1 MRTRAGTLLWV
12 YCQYIEMP
20 YIALARQAWIYRD
33 ISESLG
39 TLLWIRNELWSVLQ
53 YMTVCT
59 TLQCSSVIDPKI
71 IVNVLSCIGC
81 KLPHLGNICQLEGF
95 RDAYASK
102 ITWKEVKMAILN
114 SSVVQN
120 LEIISTV
127 IVYYWE
133 RGELVMCLLL
143 RRRGGGELVR
153 SLFCLEKTDIWPG
166 NSQWVL
172 G

>member
-1 MRTRAGTLLWV
+1 MPIEKRKVYTAGTLLLV
-12 YCQYIEMP
+12 YRQYIAMP
-20 YIALARQAWIYRD
+20 YIALARQAWIYRNK
-33 ISESLG
+33 SESLG

-53 YMTVCT
+53 ILV
-59 TLQCSSVIDPKI
+59 LD
-71 IVNVLSCIGC
+71 VNCQ
-81 KLPHLGNICQLEGF
+81 HLENICQLEGF

-102 ITWKEVKMAILN
+102 ITWKEAKMAILN

-133 RGELVMCLLL
+133 RVELVICLLL

-166 NSQWVL
+166 NSQWIP